1 MLYKCL
7 LYRNFVLL
15 LPCKDYIIISKTNR
29 GLEDDDWLKLFEKF
43 FLYFTLDLFS
53 FFECKLIKILNRIN
67 RKYFTSI

>member
-29 GLEDDDWLKLFEKF
+29 GLKDDDWLKLFEKF
-43 FLYFTLDLFS
+43 FLYFTLDLF
-53 FFECKLIKILNRIN
+53 I
-67 RKYFTSI
+67 YFHFLSVNLLKF